1 MAKKGTKKSKK
12 QNFSHS
18 SQIRQKPDGSN
29 IRVFINNNTG
39 EPTHVQN
46 DLSSPVIHEL
56 PSSDGGVQTTPTSP
70 TDGAGPQDQTT
81 GGADKSDSDKKWD
94 ASVKPDPDAQKKADD
109 SREKEE
115 KSNHQWV
122 NKFIILVLLVGCGV
136 LGGMY
141 AAGTFDNGDTSGNTP
156 IGNTPPP
163 TGNTPPPT
171 GNTPPPTDPPPGD
184 TDYNINDEAGV
195 VGMKVMGGCMIF
207 FGFLLAIYTSTSSGQ
222 REKVEGEI
230 VREVKGEVGKM
241 SRAQRRAKRNAEM
254 SRAQMKAARIMG
266 RGAAGEGA
274 AMRNLFK

>member
-18 SQIRQKPDGSN
+18 SQVRQKPDGSN

-56 PSSDGGVQTTPTSP
+56 PSSDDGAQTAPTSQM
-70 TDGAGPQDQTT
+70 DGAGPQDQTA

-109 SREKEE
+109 SREKKE

-171 GNTPPPTDPPPGD
+171 GNPPGD
-184 TDYNINDEAGV
+184 DYNINDEAGV

-207 FGFLLAIYTSTSSGQ
+207 FGFLLAIYTSMSSGQ
-222 REKVEGEI
+222 REKVEREI
-230 VREVKGEVGKM
+230 VQETMAVVEEGIGAS
-241 SRAQRRAKRNAEM
+241 SRAERRAAKRAKKE
-254 SRAQMKAARIMG
+254 AARD
-266 RGAAGEGA
+266 GA
-274 AMRNLFK
+274 AMRRMFNNKNLS

>member
-18 SQIRQKPDGSN
+18 SQVRQKPDGSN

-56 PSSDGGVQTTPTSP
+56 PSSDDGAQTAPTSQM
-70 TDGAGPQDQTT
+70 DGAGPQDQTA

-109 SREKEE
+109 SREKKE

-171 GNTPPPTDPPPGD
+171 EPPPGD
-184 TDYNINDEAGV
+184 DYNINDEAGV

-222 REKVEGEI
+222 REKVE
-230 VREVKGEVGKM
+230 REMVQGTKAVVEGGMGKL
-241 SRAQRRAKRNAEM
+241 SRAER
-254 SRAQMKAARIMG
+254 KAAG
-266 RGAAGEGA
+266 EEGA
-274 AMRNLFK
+274 AMRRLFRNK